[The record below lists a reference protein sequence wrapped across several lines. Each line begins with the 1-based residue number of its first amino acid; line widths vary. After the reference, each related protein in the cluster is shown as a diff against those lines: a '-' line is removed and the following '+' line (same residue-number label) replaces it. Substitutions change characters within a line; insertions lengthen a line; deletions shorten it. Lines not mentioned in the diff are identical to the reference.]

1 MLQLSN
7 ELLPPEKGA
16 GMQLKELSERTRV
29 SPASIK
35 FYLREGLLPAGRSVH
50 ATRSEYSEHHV
61 SRLEL
66 IQALRNVVGLPIAKV
81 SSLLRMADDGA
92 PRLELLAAVQRT
104 VLGLDEVS
112 TEHGDLR
119 TPGGDAVVR
128 FRNRPDVPSDARNAL
143 NAHLSL
149 MESLG
154 VPADNELLDAYSQ
167 AVDSI
172 AAVNISATTAPEDVN
187 QLIMTAAVGMHLH
200 GQLVLKLLALAQA
213 SHAIR
218 RYEKDA

>member
-1 MLQLSN
+1 
-7 ELLPPEKGA
+7 
-16 GMQLKELSERTRV
+16 MQLKELSERTGV

-35 FYLREGLLPAGRSVH
+35 FYLREGLLPPGRSVH
-50 ATRSEYSEHHV
+50 ATRAEYSEHHV

-66 IQALRNVVGLPIAKV
+66 IQALRRVVGLNIAQIV
-81 SSLLRMADDGA
+81 SLLKMADDGV

-104 VLGLDEVS
+104 VLGLDDVS
-112 TEHGDLR
+112 TDRGDLR
-119 TPGGDAVVR
+119 TPSADAVVR
-128 FRNRPDVPSDARNAL
+128 LRNWPDVPSDARNAF
-143 NAHLSL
+143 NAHLAL

-154 VPADNELLDAYSQ
+154 VPVPVDLLDAYSQ
-167 AVDSI
+167 AVDAI
-172 AAVNISATTAPEDVN
+172 AAVDISATTEPEDVN

-218 RYEKDA
+218 RYEEHA

>member
-1 MLQLSN
+1 
-7 ELLPPEKGA
+7 
-16 GMQLKELSERTRV
+16 MQLKELSERTGV

-50 ATRSEYSEHHV
+50 ATRAEYSEQHV

-66 IQALRNVVGLPIAKV
+66 IQALRRVVGLNIAQIG
-81 SSLLRMADDGA
+81 SLLRMADGDV

-112 TEHGDLR
+112 AQGGLR
-119 TPGGDAVVR
+119 TPAADAVVR
-128 FRNRPDVPSDARNAL
+128 SRNWPDVPSDARHSL
-143 NAHLSL
+143 NAHLVL

-154 VPADNELLDAYSQ
+154 VPVSGDLLDAYSQ
-167 AVDSI
+167 AVDAI
-172 AAVNISATTAPEDVN
+172 AAVDISATTAPDDVN
-187 QLIMTAAVGMHLH
+187 ELIMTAAVGMHLY

-218 RYEKDA
+218 RYQEHA